1 MNTNHEAKTWV
12 FALMYSLYR
21 CEASRFAACTY
32 DIMNTNYGF
41 LSECIMKDIE
51 LAKNLL
57 NNEKKTIVIVKDGK
71 VVFLSKDKGI
81 EPVYT
86 AFNEFKDELQG
97 SSAADKVIGKAAA
110 MIYAYAGIKE
120 LSTNLISEKAVD
132 VLKNTTIVY
141 EYEKLVSYIKNRDR
155 SGMCPIE
162 TLSLEVNNIDE
173 LLLKISNF
181 LQKERTLVL
190 IKPDAIERKLMG
202 EIISVYEKNFQIT
215 DMRMIKPSV
224 EIAEKHYYEHK
235 DKPFFNEL
243 IAYIT
248 RGNVC
253 ALIIEGTNAIERVRR
268 INGATDPKNAEPE
281 SIRGKLAL
289 SKQENSV
296 HGSDSKESAEREI
309 KIWFE

>member
-1 MNTNHEAKTWV
+1 
-12 FALMYSLYR
+12 
-21 CEASRFAACTY
+21 
-32 DIMNTNYGF
+32 
-41 LSECIMKDIE
+41 MKDIE

-57 NNEKKTIVIVKDGK
+57 NNEKKAIVIVKSGK
-71 VVFLSKDKGI
+71 VIFSSEDKGI
-81 EPVYT
+81 KPVYE
-86 AFNEFKDELQG
+86 ALIEFKDGLQG
-97 SSAADKVIGKAAA
+97 SSVADKVIGKAAA
-110 MIYAYAGIKE
+110 MIYEHADIKE

-132 VLKNTTIVY
+132 VLKNTSIVY
-141 EYEKLVSYIKNRDR
+141 EYEKSVPYIKNRDR

-162 TLSLEVNNIDE
+162 TLSLEVNNINE

-181 LQKERTLVL
+181 LKKERTLVL

-202 EIISVYEKNFQIT
+202 EIISVYEKSFCIT
-215 DMRMIKPSV
+215 DMKMVKPSV

-235 DKPFFNEL
+235 GKPFFNEL

-253 ALIIEGTNAIERVRR
+253 ALIIEGTNAIERARR

-281 SIRGKLAL
+281 SIRGKFAL